1 LSDISYQ
8 DFPRFNK
15 SLVDMQ
21 EQNSLKRYT
30 ERTSEREQIANKLS
44 TQSPFEVDTSY
55 RVTIRKTLIN
65 PRDGLSMKR
74 IIGESDLF
82 PISYLEAGLKAGKS
96 VCRIEIRDSIGR
108 VLGFGTGFL
117 VAPSLLLTNHHVLDN
132 ADAARS
138 SLAQFNYEVDLNL
151 IPRQIKSFRFVPE
164 RLFITDE
171 TLDFT
176 LVALETDSADGTNV
190 REFGFLPLHMESG
203 KALLGEYVS
212 IIQHPSGAPK
222 VVAIRENR
230 ITDVF
235 DDFINYT
242 TDTMPGSSGSP
253 VFNDEWMTIAL
264 HHAGVPDPNDSTK
277 YIANEG
283 IRISSIMK
291 FITQRRPTLSEDQQ
305 VLLDSIFA
313 GSKLAH
319 LETSQMTIGDL
330 DIEWYERSTGYNAT
344 FLGEN
349 HAVSLPT
356 LRSDLEQDIATLMNG
371 KTVLDYTHFSIVMSK
386 SRRLAY
392 YTAVN
397 IHGKKLINIQRN
409 EKKWYFDPRLDR
421 KYQCGPEL
429 YDNNDLDR
437 GHLVRRL
444 DPVWGEL
451 AKKANEDTFHF
462 TNCSPQHKNFNQ
474 KTWLDLE
481 NYILRNAETFNLKV
495 TVFTG
500 PVFRAD
506 DMLYRD
512 VKIPAEFW
520 KIAVMVKEDGSL
532 SATAYLQTQKNLIT
546 DLEFAF
552 GSYKTYQVAVAS
564 IEILTGLDF
573 GDLRNHDPLKKIKPA
588 AGAAKRA
595 VVTVINTPSDI
606 KL

>member
-1 LSDISYQ
+1 
-8 DFPRFNK
+8 
-15 SLVDMQ
+15 MQ
-21 EQNSLKRYT
+21 EQNSMKRYIG
-30 ERTSEREQIANKLS
+30 RTSEREHIANKLS
-44 TQSPFEVDTSY
+44 TQSPLEVDTSY
-55 RVTIRKTLIN
+55 RVAIRKTLIN
-65 PRDGLSMKR
+65 PRDGLSMER

-108 VLGFGTGFL
+108 VLGHGTGFL
-117 VAPSLLLTNHHVLDN
+117 VAPSLLLTNNHVLDN
-132 ADAARS
+132 EDVARF

-151 IPRQIKSFRFVPE
+151 MPRQIKSFRLVPE
-164 RLFITDE
+164 RLFITDVR
-171 TLDFT
+171 LDFT
-176 LVALETDSADGTNV
+176 LVALETDSADGTKLS
-190 REFGFLPLHMESG
+190 EFGFLPLHMETG

-222 VVAIRENR
+222 AVAIRENQ

-235 DDFINYT
+235 DDFINYA

-253 VFNDEWMTIAL
+253 VFNDEWVTIAL
-264 HHAGVPDPNDSTK
+264 HHSGVPDPNDSSK

-291 FITQRRPTLSEDQQ
+291 FMTLLRPTLGQDQQ

-313 GSKLAH
+313 GSELPH
-319 LETSQMTIGDL
+319 PRPSQMIIGDL
-330 DIEWYERSTGYNAT
+330 DIEWYERSTGYDTA
-344 FLGEN
+344 FLGDN
-349 HAVSLPT
+349 YAVPLPK
-356 LRSDLEQDIATLMNG
+356 LRSDLKQDIALLKNG
-371 KTVLDYTHFSIVMSK
+371 ATVLDYTHFSIVMSK

-397 IHGKKLINIQRN
+397 IHGQQLINLQRP
-409 EKKWYFDPRLDR
+409 KKWYFDPRLDR

-429 YDNNDLDR
+429 YDNNDIDR

-444 DPVWGEL
+444 DPVWGKL

-474 KTWLDLE
+474 TTWLDLE
-481 NYILRNAETFNLKV
+481 NYILDNANAFNLKV

-500 PVFRAD
+500 PVFRTD
-506 DMLYRD
+506 DMLYRG

-520 KIAVMVKEDGSL
+520 KIAVMVKEDGNL
-532 SATAYLQTQKNLIT
+532 SATAYLQTQKNLIR
-546 DLEFAF
+546 DFEFAF
-552 GSYKTYQVAVAS
+552 GSYKTYQVAVRS

-573 GDLRNHDPLKKIKPA
+573 GDLRNHDPFRNITEV
-588 AGAAKRA
+588 AGDTESAI
-595 VVTVINTPSDI
+595 VNVINTPSDI
-606 KL
+606 RI

>member
-1 LSDISYQ
+1 LSVISYQ

-15 SLVDMQ
+15 KLVDKQ
-21 EQNSLKRYT
+21 EESSLKRYIN
-30 ERTSEREQIANKLS
+30 RTSEREYIANQLS
-44 TQSPFEVDTSY
+44 TQSPLEVDTSY
-55 RVTIRKTLIN
+55 RVAIRKTLIN

-96 VCRIEIRDSIGR
+96 VCRIEIRDPIGR
-108 VLGFGTGFL
+108 VLGHGTGFL
-117 VAPSLLLTNHHVLDN
+117 VAPSLLLTNNHVLDN
-132 ADAARS
+132 LNVAQF

-151 IPRQIKSFRFVPE
+151 MPRQIKSFRFVPE
-164 RLFITDE
+164 RLFITDVK
-171 TLDFT
+171 LDFT
-176 LVALETDSADGTNV
+176 LVALETDSADGTKLS
-190 REFGFLPLHMESG
+190 EFGFLPLHMESG

-230 ITDVF
+230 IIDVF

-253 VFNDEWMTIAL
+253 VFNDEWVTIAL

-291 FITQRRPTLSEDQQ
+291 FIAIRRSTLREDQQ

-313 GSKLAH
+313 GSELPH
-319 LETSQMTIGDL
+319 PRPSQMIIGDL
-330 DIEWYERSTGYNAT
+330 DIGWYERSIGYDMT
-344 FLGEN
+344 FLGN
-349 HAVSLPT
+349 NYTVSLPK
-356 LRSDLEQDIATLMNG
+356 LRSDLEQDIAPLTNG
-371 KTVLDYTHFSIVMSK
+371 NTVLDYTHFSIVMSK

-397 IHGKKLINIQRN
+397 IYGDQLVDLKRK
-409 EKKWYFDPRLDR
+409 KKWYFDPRIDR
-421 KYQCGPEL
+421 IYQCGPEL
-429 YDNNDLDR
+429 YNNNDLDQ

-451 AKKANEDTFHF
+451 ARKANEDTFHF
-462 TNCSPQHKNFNQ
+462 TNCSPQHKDFNQ

-481 NYILRNAETFNLKV
+481 NYILSNADTFNLKV
-495 TVFTG
+495 SVFTG
-500 PVFRAD
+500 PVFRTD
-506 DMLYRD
+506 DMLYRGI
-512 VKIPAEFW
+512 KIPAEFW
-520 KIAVMVKEDGSL
+520 KIAVMVKDDGNL

-546 DLEFAF
+546 DLEFAY
-552 GSYKTYQVAVAS
+552 GSYKTYQVAITS
-564 IEILTGLDF
+564 IENLTGLDF
-573 GDLRNHDPLKKIKPA
+573 GNLRNHDPIRSITA
-588 AGAAKRA
+588 ALG
-595 VVTVINTPSDI
+595 VTETAIVNVINAPSDI
-606 KL
+606 KF

>member
-1 LSDISYQ
+1 
-8 DFPRFNK
+8 
-15 SLVDMQ
+15 MQ
-21 EQNSLKRYT
+21 EQNSLKRYIG
-30 ERTSEREQIANKLS
+30 RTSERERIANKLS
-44 TQSPFEVDTSY
+44 TQSPLEVDTSY
-55 RVTIRKTLIN
+55 RVAIRKTLIN
-65 PRDGLSMKR
+65 PRDGLSMER

-108 VLGFGTGFL
+108 VLGHGTGFL
-117 VAPSLLLTNHHVLDN
+117 VAPSLLLTNNHVLDN
-132 ADAARS
+132 EDVARF

-151 IPRQIKSFRFVPE
+151 MPRQIKSFRLVPE
-164 RLFITDE
+164 RLFITDVR
-171 TLDFT
+171 LDFT
-176 LVALETDSADGTNV
+176 LVALETDSADGTKLS
-190 REFGFLPLHMESG
+190 EFGFLPLHMETG

-222 VVAIRENR
+222 AVAIRENQ

-235 DDFINYT
+235 DDFINYA

-253 VFNDEWMTIAL
+253 VFNDEWVTIAL
-264 HHAGVPDPNDSTK
+264 HHSGVPDPNDSSK

-291 FITQRRPTLSEDQQ
+291 FMTLLRPTLGQDQQ

-313 GSKLAH
+313 GSELPH
-319 LETSQMTIGDL
+319 PRPSQMIIGDL
-330 DIEWYERSTGYNAT
+330 DIEWYERSTGYDTA
-344 FLGEN
+344 FLGDN
-349 HAVSLPT
+349 YAVPLPE
-356 LRSDLEQDIATLMNG
+356 LRSDLKQDIALIKNG
-371 KTVLDYTHFSIVMSK
+371 TTVLDYTHFSIVMSK

-397 IHGKKLINIQRN
+397 IHGQQLINLQRP
-409 EKKWYFDPRLDR
+409 KKWYFDPRLDR

-429 YDNNDLDR
+429 YDNNDIDR

-444 DPVWGEL
+444 DPIWGKL

-474 KTWLDLE
+474 TTWLDLE
-481 NYILRNAETFNLKV
+481 NYILDNANAFNLKV

-500 PVFRAD
+500 PVFRTD
-506 DMLYRD
+506 DMLYRG

-520 KIAVMVKEDGSL
+520 KIAVMVKEDGNL
-532 SATAYLQTQKNLIT
+532 SATAYLQTQKNLIR
-546 DLEFAF
+546 DFEFAF
-552 GSYKTYQVAVAS
+552 GSYKTYQVAVRN

-573 GDLRNHDPLKKIKPA
+573 GDLRNHDPFRNITEVGDTEA
-588 AGAAKRA
+588 TIANI
-595 VVTVINTPSDI
+595 INTPSDI
-606 KL
+606 RI

>member
-1 LSDISYQ
+1 LSVISYQ

-21 EQNSLKRYT
+21 EQNSLKRYIG
-30 ERTSEREQIANKLS
+30 RTSERERIANKLS
-44 TQSPFEVDTSY
+44 TQSPLEVDTSY
-55 RVTIRKTLIN
+55 RVAIRKTLIN
-65 PRDGLSMKR
+65 PRDGLSMER

-108 VLGFGTGFL
+108 VLGHGTGFL
-117 VAPSLLLTNHHVLDN
+117 VAPSLLLTNNHVLDN
-132 ADAARS
+132 EDVARF

-151 IPRQIKSFRFVPE
+151 MPRQIKSFRLVPE
-164 RLFITDE
+164 RLFITDVR
-171 TLDFT
+171 LDFT
-176 LVALETDSADGTNV
+176 LVALETDSADGTKLS
-190 REFGFLPLHMESG
+190 EFGFLPLHMETG

-222 VVAIRENR
+222 AVAIRENQ

-235 DDFINYT
+235 DDFINYA

-253 VFNDEWMTIAL
+253 VFNDEWVTIAL
-264 HHAGVPDPNDSTK
+264 HHSGVPDPNDSSK

-291 FITQRRPTLSEDQQ
+291 FMTLLRPTLGQDQQ

-313 GSKLAH
+313 GSELPH
-319 LETSQMTIGDL
+319 PRPSQMIIGDL
-330 DIEWYERSTGYNAT
+330 DIEWYERSTGYDTA
-344 FLGEN
+344 FLGDN
-349 HAVSLPT
+349 YAVPLPE
-356 LRSDLEQDIATLMNG
+356 LRSDLKQDIALIKNG
-371 KTVLDYTHFSIVMSK
+371 TTVLDYTHFSIVMSK

-397 IHGKKLINIQRN
+397 IHGQQLINLQRP
-409 EKKWYFDPRLDR
+409 KKWYFDPRLDR

-429 YDNNDLDR
+429 YDNNDIDR

-444 DPVWGEL
+444 DPIWGKL

-474 KTWLDLE
+474 TTWLDLE
-481 NYILRNAETFNLKV
+481 NYILDNANAFNLKV

-500 PVFRAD
+500 PVFRTD
-506 DMLYRD
+506 DMLYRG

-520 KIAVMVKEDGSL
+520 KIAVMVKEDGNL
-532 SATAYLQTQKNLIT
+532 SATAYLQTQKNLIR
-546 DLEFAF
+546 DFEFAF
-552 GSYKTYQVAVAS
+552 GSYKTYQVAVRN

-573 GDLRNHDPLKKIKPA
+573 GDLRNHDPFRNITEVGDTEA
-588 AGAAKRA
+588 TIANI
-595 VVTVINTPSDI
+595 INTPSDI
-606 KL
+606 RI